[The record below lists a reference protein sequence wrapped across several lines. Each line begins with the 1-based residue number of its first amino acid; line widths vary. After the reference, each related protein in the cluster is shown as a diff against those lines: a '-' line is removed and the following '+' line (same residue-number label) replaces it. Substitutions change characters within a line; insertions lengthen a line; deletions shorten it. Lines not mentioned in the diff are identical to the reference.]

1 MREVVNYLK
10 DLNYSKSNYEGVRV
24 HYGSDLRAISVKP
37 QYSINLT
44 PGQITIF
51 TKKKSQRYI
60 KNEINLTQ
68 PAEVM
73 NKTPHRVFIK
83 LQNSIL
89 SDKKIGDLIY
99 FINPGEDPND

>member
-51 TKKKSQRYI
+51 TKKMTFFGAKWQ
-60 KNEINLTQ
+60 
-68 PAEVM
+68 
-73 NKTPHRVFIK
+73 
-83 LQNSIL
+83 IL
-89 SDKKIGDLIY
+89 ETGSE
-99 FINPGEDPND
+99 F